1 MHLLLFFYILHLEE
15 QCKSS
20 SCSASSL
27 AIGFVSMFYFSLSN
41 RYVMAL
47 MYIFLVINDVE
58 KSFHVF
64 FYPYILFVH
73 VNIQAVWPFFNKIF
87 IF

>member
-1 MHLLLFFYILHLEE
+1 
-15 QCKSS
+15 
-20 SCSASSL
+20 
-27 AIGFVSMFYFSLSN
+27 
-41 RYVMAL
+41 MAL

>member
-20 SCSASSL
+20 SCSASLL